1 MNNKIKIRLLLTI
14 TVLCLLFFN
23 IHAYSQYTIHY
34 SWIKPGIPDVNK
46 PDLDPNTEGWQKDNS
61 CLSPRQ
67 QTSSGLQKSYSN
79 SLFLCL

>member
-1 MNNKIKIRLLLTI
+1 MISKTKSKLIAVG
-14 TVLCLLFFN
+14 TVISILLFINF
-23 IHAYSQYTIHY
+23 AYSQYTINY
-34 SWIKPGIPDVNK
+34 SWIKPGIPDINK
-46 PDLDPNTEGWQKDNS
+46 PDMDPDKEGWQKDNS